1 MRTATTYSVS
11 TPAGRAA
18 TAGRTTGN
26 PRNMHNNYNLPAG
39 YAAELTVRFHP
50 LGKSNRPTLRV
61 STVIYY
67 ITAPSVAALKL
78 LINSERDHQE
88 AQLGTISV
96 HVNNSYF
103 TVTRPSKNH

>member
-1 MRTATTYSVS
+1 M
-11 TPAGRAA
+11 RAA
-18 TAGRTTGN
+18 TYSATTPSSRAAASGRTTGN
-26 PRNMHNNYNLPAG
+26 PSNMHNNYNLPAG

-78 LINSERDHQE
+78 LINSERDHQQE
-88 AQLGTISV
+88 QPGTISV
-96 HVNNSYF
+96 HVNNNYF
-103 TVTRPSKNH
+103 TVTRPHKSH